1 MKNLIRRFYRKFRAE
16 FLQRIIT
23 KSSAQIQED
32 EKLCIEVIG
41 FFNSIS
47 GIGESARLCA
57 RQLQNDGYKVNCV
70 SVEGFFRKPKEIE
83 WQWENHLPSQQIN
96 CRIYHLNPPM
106 LPPVIIQMGIGN
118 FKTTYNIGYWAW
130 ELETIPKE
138 WISAMR
144 YMNCIMTPSE
154 FTSNA
159 IKKHTTIPVITV
171 THPVTIEIPDI
182 NIRNRLNIP
191 QDAFLISNIF
201 SFGSAMER
209 KNPMGIITAFKSAFN
224 GSKNVYLAL
233 KANSGKNSKEKQELL
248 EEIAAYPNIILIDEQ
263 WERRE
268 ILGLIHTSN
277 LYASLHRSEGFGLT
291 LAEALLL
298 GVPTMT
304 TAWSG
309 NMDFC
314 TEDNSFMI
322 SYKPITVASNH
333 PEFQGLK
340 NATWADADIEQTTD
354 LLKEITGNPELLVH
368 KKQYCISQM
377 QEIIDS
383 KKYSHALK
391 RLNAEKNQAV
401 H

>member
-16 FLQRIIT
+16 FLQRVIT
-23 KSSAQIQED
+23 KSSVQISED
-32 EKLCIEVIG
+32 EKLCIEIIG
-41 FFNSIS
+41 FFHSIS

-57 RQLQNDGYKVNCV
+57 RQLLNDGYRVNCT
-70 SVEGFFRKPKEIE
+70 SVERFFRKPDEIE
-83 WQWENHLPSQQIN
+83 WQWENHINPQQIN

-106 LPPVIIQMGIGN
+106 LPPVIIQMGIRD
-118 FKTTYNIGYWAW
+118 FKKTYNIGYWAW
-130 ELETIPKE
+130 ELETIPTE

-159 IKKHTTIPVITV
+159 IKKHTAIPVITV

-182 NIRNRLNIP
+182 NIRNQLNIP
-191 QDAFLISNIF
+191 QDAFLVSNIF

-209 KNPMGIITAFKSAFN
+209 KNPTGLITAFKSAFN
-224 GSKNVYLAL
+224 GNKNVYLAL

-248 EEIAAYPNIILIDEQ
+248 EEIIDYPNIILIDKQ

-322 SYKPITVASNH
+322 SYKPITVTSNH

-354 LLKEITGNPELLVH
+354 LLREIADKPQLLTH

-377 QEIIDS
+377 QQTINS

-391 RLNAEKNQAV
+391 RLVTEKNQAV

>member
-1 MKNLIRRFYRKFRAE
+1 MKNLLRRFYRKFRAE
-16 FLQRIIT
+16 FLQRVIT
-23 KSSAQIQED
+23 KSKAQLPED
-32 EKLCIEVIG
+32 GKLCIEVIG
-41 FFNSIS
+41 FFHSIS

-57 RQLQNDGYKVNCV
+57 RQLLNDGYKVNCV
-70 SVEGFFRKPKEIE
+70 SVEGFFRKPEEIE
-83 WQWENHLPSQQIN
+83 WKWENHLPSQQVN

-106 LPPVIIQMGIGN
+106 LPPVIIQMGMGN
-118 FKTTYNIGYWAW
+118 FKKTYNIGYWAW

-138 WISAMR
+138 WVSAMR

-154 FTSNA
+154 FTTNA

-171 THPVTIEIPDI
+171 THPVTIEIPDT
-182 NIRNRLNIP
+182 NIRNRLDIP

-209 KNPMGIITAFKSAFN
+209 KNPMGLITAFKSAFN
-224 GSKNVYLAL
+224 GKKNIYLVL
-233 KANSGKNSKEKQELL
+233 KANSGKLNDEKQNLL
-248 EEIAAYPNIILIDEQ
+248 NEIADHPNITLIDEQ
-263 WERRE
+263 WERRD

-298 GVPTMT
+298 GVPTMA

-322 SYKPITVASNH
+322 SSKPITVTSNH

-340 NATWADADIEQTTD
+340 NATWADADLKQTADVLTRIAD
-354 LLKEITGNPELLVH
+354 NPELLIH
-368 KKQYCISQM
+368 KKQHCVSQM
-377 QEIIDS
+377 QETINS

-391 RLNAEKNQAV
+391 RLDAESNQAV